1 MLSEDLIR
9 GARDAAKFTG
19 LSERAIY
26 HLTEKGHLPV
36 IRKGR
41 CLFYRKTDLEK
52 SFSTDA
58 AAA

>member
-1 MLSEDLIR
+1 MLSDDLIR
-9 GARDAAKFTG
+9 GARAAAQFTG
-19 LSERAIY
+19 LPERTIY

-52 SFSTDA
+52 SFSVEA
-58 AAA
+58 A

>member
-1 MLSEDLIR
+1 MLSDDLIR
-9 GARDAAKFTG
+9 GAREAARFTG

-41 CLFYRKTDLEK
+41 CLFFRKTDLVR
-52 SFSTDA
+52 SFTIEA
-58 AAA
+58 A